1 MKRFARPLAL
11 LALVLPLVAVLSF
24 PAQAQTKNNRP
35 TLMQLVAHDEA
46 RIAQLKANL
55 RISEEQER
63 DWTGFETALKNI
75 AKKRAERRLA
85 LMEEWDN
92 RENENDRGKAMSH
105 AEALRKHAEALALRA
120 EEVRA
125 IADAAEPL
133 SDKLNNWQ
141 RQQVDQIIRT
151 YVQAPFI
158 PEDPRR
164 RNF

>member
-1 MKRFARPLAL
+1 MKRFARLSAF
-11 LALVLPLVAVLSF
+11 LALVLPLAAVLSF
-24 PAQAQTKNNRP
+24 SAQAQTKNDRP

-92 RENENDRGKAMSH
+92 RETKNKDQPMSH